1 MKTFLEPLTPDEEK
15 IYIEKMRL
23 GDKKAKDI
31 LIERNLRLVAHVVK
45 KYYDENREN
54 QDLISIGIVGLIKAV
69 NTYNPDKGNR
79 LVTYAAKCIE
89 NELLMMLRAE
99 KKRSKDVSLNEPI
112 GTAIK
117 NSGFMI
123 PPKRITINFSP
134 ANIRKTGTYFDL
146 PVAVSILMSMG
157 LINCTVDDKM
167 FIGELSLNGDIVKI
181 NGVLPLALSAMEQG
195 IKKCYVPIENVGEC
209 DFIKDLEIIGVE
221 NLNQLVMILTTN
233 MKPPEIKIIPQETED
248 YKYDF
253 KNIKGQIQ
261 ARKASEI
268 AAAGMHNMLMMG
280 SPGVG
285 KSIIAKAMPSILPDM
300 TLEEQIEISKIQS
313 VAGNLSGSLVKTRP
327 VRSPHHTTTVSAMI
341 GGGFNPK
348 PGEITQAHGGILFL
362 DELPEFSRQV
372 IETLRQPLEDEK
384 IIVSRSGGTY
394 EFPAKFILIGAM
406 KI

>member
-1 MKTFLEPLTPDEEK
+1 MVCK
-15 IYIEKMRL
+15 IKCAAIT
-23 GDKKAKDI
+23 
-31 LIERNLRLVAHVVK
+31 
-45 KYYDENREN
+45 
-54 QDLISIGIVGLIKAV
+54 GIDTQPVIVETDVCNGLPSFDMVGLLASNIKESRERV
-69 NTYNPDKGNR
+69 R
-79 LVTYAAKCIE
+79 
-89 NELLMMLRAE
+89 
-99 KKRSKDVSLNEPI
+99 
-112 GTAIK
+112 TAIK

-134 ANIRKTGTYFDL
+134 ANIRKTGTYFDQ
-146 PVAVSILMSMG
+146 PVAV
-157 LINCTVDDKM
+157 
-167 FIGELSLNGDIVKI
+167 
-181 NGVLPLALSAMEQG
+181 
-195 IKKCYVPIENVGEC
+195 
-209 DFIKDLEIIGVE
+209 
-221 NLNQLVMILTTN
+221 
-233 MKPPEIKIIPQETED
+233 
-248 YKYDF
+248 
-253 KNIKGQIQ
+253 
-261 ARKASEI
+261 
-268 AAAGMHNMLMMG
+268 
-280 SPGVG
+280 
-285 KSIIAKAMPSILPDM
+285 SILPDM